1 MKKNDLIETYR
12 EQCIPPSC
20 SYVIIQESVSS
31 PSALNATSSDSA
43 TSSVTPSA
51 RKRHRRETPTP
62 PQVQIPSDDDS
73 LNGKEDQ
80 EMTVEQMLE
89 VQTGLGEDI
98 PAVF

>member
-1 MKKNDLIETYR
+1 
-12 EQCIPPSC
+12 
-20 SYVIIQESVSS
+20 
-31 PSALNATSSDSA
+31 
-43 TSSVTPSA
+43 VTPSA